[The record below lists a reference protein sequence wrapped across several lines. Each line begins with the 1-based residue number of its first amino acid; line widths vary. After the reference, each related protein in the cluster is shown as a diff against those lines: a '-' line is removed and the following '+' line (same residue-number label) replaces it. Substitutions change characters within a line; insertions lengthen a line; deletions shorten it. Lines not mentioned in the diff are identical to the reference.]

1 MIWLILSIISAT
13 GIYVCFKFIERTG
26 TKLINPIVI
35 NYLIAAVAGFWMN
48 GSVPVDQILNSDWLI
63 LGLFQGVL
71 LIVLF
76 FFVGFSSRKAGISV
90 TTVSAKMAVVIPML
104 FSIIFFKEQAGLL
117 KYLSIFLAVAA
128 VGLSVY
134 KKQSVSSKTGILA
147 IVFPVILFF
156 GMGVENSILIYAKE
170 KYIDESVS
178 ALFSATLFSVALLSG
193 VILMLFKPSV
203 LKGFA
208 QPKTLLLGAIL
219 GSFNYGSIYF
229 MLMTLNSGVF
239 SNSVSYGIVN
249 VGIVALTVLTGTVF
263 FKEKLSKL
271 NIAGVFLALITFVI
285 LTFA

>member
-1 MIWLILSIISAT
+1 MIWLLLSIISAT

-35 NYLIAAVAGFWMN
+35 NYLIAAIAGFWMN
-48 GSVPVDQILNSDWLI
+48 GSVPVNQIISADWLL

-117 KYLSIFLAVAA
+117 KYISIILAVTA

-134 KKQSVSSKTGILA
+134 KKQSGTTKASALA
-147 IVFPVILFF
+147 VVFPIILFF
-156 GMGVENSILIYAKE
+156 GMGLENSILIYAKE
-170 KYIDESVS
+170 KFINESVS

-193 VILMLFKPSV
+193 IILMLFKPSV
-203 LKGFA
+203 FKGFA
-208 QPKTLLLGAIL
+208 KPKTLVLGAIL
-219 GSFNYGSIYF
+219 GLFNYGSIYF

-239 SNSVSYGIVN
+239 SNAVSYGIVN

-271 NIAGVFLALITFVI
+271 NIVGVSLALITFVI

>member
-1 MIWLILSIISAT
+1 MIWLLLTIISAT

-26 TKLINPIVI
+26 TKLINPIVV
-35 NYLIAAVAGFWMN
+35 NYLIAAIAGFWLN
-48 GSVPVDQILNSDWLI
+48 KSIPVTQILNSDWLV
-63 LGLFQGVL
+63 LGIFQGIL

-104 FSIIFFKEQAGLL
+104 FSIIFFKENAGFL
-117 KYLSIFLAVAA
+117 KYLSILLAVVA

-134 KKQSVSSKTGILA
+134 KKQTGKTKTNVLA

-156 GMGVENSILIYAKE
+156 GMGIENSILIYAKE

-193 VILMLFKPSV
+193 IVLMLFKPSV
-203 LKGFA
+203 FKGFA
-208 QPKTLLLGAIL
+208 KPKTLLLGAVL
-219 GSFNYGSIYF
+219 GLFNYGSIYF
-229 MLMTLNSGVF
+229 MLMALNSDVF

-249 VGIVALTVLTGTVF
+249 VGIVALSVLTGTMF
-263 FKEKLSKL
+263 FKEELSKINKL
-271 NIAGVFLALITFVI
+271 GVFLALITFVI